1 MPIINKKEIEQKC
14 KDLRETIKSF
24 ITEDFKERNSTFDK
38 LCVFIDIKETVKEL
52 NRIADDIWWNRI

>member
-1 MPIINKKEIEQKC
+1 MPIINRKEIEQKM

-24 ITEDFKERNSTFDK
+24 ITEDFKEHNSTFDK

-52 NRIADDIWWNRI
+52 DRIAEDIWWNQI

>member
-1 MPIINKKEIEQKC
+1 MPIINRKEIEQKC

-38 LCVFIDIKETVKEL
+38 LCVFVDIKETVKEL
-52 NRIADDIWWNRI
+52 DKVADNIWLNQI